1 MPSVYRSRA
10 SAVCDSVTLTVP
22 SKSVPP
28 GGRQKAYSAPA
39 AAGSAPAL
47 LTPQLPAKAARWSKA
62 PQATVVQIIFW
73 CGGQVQSS
81 GRSIPQEAARAV
93 KQASQTTAA

>member
-28 GGRQKAYSAPA
+28 GGWQKAFCTGCCGVRSCAAHIA
-39 AAGSAPAL
+39 AASKGRPLEQSSAGDRGSDYFL
-47 LTPQLPAKAARWSKA
+47 
-62 PQATVVQIIFW
+62 

-81 GRSIPQEAARAV
+81 GRSIPQEAAWAV
-93 KQASQTTAA
+93 KQASRTTAA